1 MDPIMEKMHEMQY
14 QIGLL
19 HERDRQHDVVIRQL
33 TQKVKENHEA
43 NVESGY
49 ANNVGAVKE
58 DVEQLSDFLLW
69 AVSQIKALKLFMHGP
84 YTAHL
89 TEAERGEVDPNDRHV
104 FGKDPIDAIRAL
116 IVRK

>member
-1 MDPIMEKMHEMQY
+1 MDLILEKMHEMQY

-19 HERDRQHDVVIRQL
+19 REKDIQHDVVIRNL

-43 NVESGY
+43 NVRSGY
-49 ANNVGAVKE
+49 TNNVGAVKE
-58 DVEQLSDFLLW
+58 DVEQLSNFLLW
-69 AVSQIKALKLFMHGP
+69 AVSQIKALKLLMHGP

-89 TEAERGEVDPNDRHV
+89 TEAERGEVDPHDRHV

-116 IVRK
+116 IMRK